1 MTYASAGN
9 PGLPVWVGIIVSFL
23 VLVGIV
29 FVMKVCRIQSSLLVL
44 VGIVFVM
51 KVCRVQSS
59 LQGNVGILKMF
70 RVQLGYPDFINFLK
84 MYKIF

>member
-29 FVMKVCRIQSSLLVL
+29 FVMKVGGVQSRFLVL

-51 KVCRVQSS
+51 KV
-59 LQGNVGILKMF
+59 GG
-70 RVQLGYPDFINFLK
+70 VQLNFLV
-84 MYKIF
+84 IVSIVGRILANLSRP